1 MKIGDIPVSKLVH
14 TKEGEYAFHLLH
26 VFIAT
31 GLHIARHTLRWATT
45 AH

>member
-1 MKIGDIPVSKLVH
+1 MKIGDIPVSRIAH
-14 TKEGEYAFHLLH
+14 TKEGEYAFHLLL

-31 GLHIARHTLRWATT
+31 GLHVARRALRWQPK